1 MTCTLKCNEPMK
13 NILVIDDD
21 TAVRDCIRDML
32 EQSGYTVLEA
42 ENGVVGLGIFRHN
55 KVDLV
60 IVDLFMPE
68 KEGIET
74 IIELRKDFPDL
85 KILAISGGIPGY
97 GPDHFLNVAQ
107 KLGADISLDKP
118 FNMQQLLSMVEKLLP
133 FTSP

>member
-1 MTCTLKCNEPMK
+1 MK
-13 NILVIDDD
+13 NILIIDDD
-21 TAVRDCIRDML
+21 FSVRNCIREML
-32 EQSGYTVLEA
+32 EQTGYSVLEA

-60 IVDLFMPE
+60 IIDLFMPE

-107 KLGADISLDKP
+107 KLGADCSLDKP
-118 FNMQQLLSMVEKLLP
+118 FTMQELLSVVERLLTP
-133 FTSP
+133 ISNPL

>member
-1 MTCTLKCNEPMK
+1 MK

-21 TAVRDCIRDML
+21 FSVRRCIRDML
-32 EQSGYTVLEA
+32 VQAGYSVLEA
-42 ENGVVGLGIFRHN
+42 ENGIVGLGKFRHN

-60 IVDLFMPE
+60 IIDLFMPE

-97 GPDHFLNVAQ
+97 GPDHFLNIAQ
-107 KLGADISLDKP
+107 KLGADSSLDKP
-118 FNMQQLLSMVEKLLP
+118 FTMQQLLSTVKRLLLP
-133 FTSP
+133 SSNP